1 MLIQD
6 ALIEILRRR
15 CHEDMRVT
23 AATLYGSFAQGEG
36 DAFSDIECV
45 LFFDP
50 TALARLDRRAWAAQ
64 IAPLLSF
71 FADDFGHYT
80 AIFDGLIRGEFHFE
94 PTEKIAT
101 VASWRGNA
109 WFPDL
114 SKAILV
120 DRTGELR
127 AHMQALTG
135 APPPHDRPE
144 TVQRLIDNFINVVIF
159 GLNTLERG
167 ELARSLEIL
176 GLCHRYL
183 LWMARLVES
192 SLAHWPTP
200 SRRLEQE
207 LSRGRYERFTHCTA
221 SLDQA
226 ALRRAYGA
234 AWAWGAEM
242 IPDLVNRHSLAQP
255 EPLIALVAARVLG
268 QCSRSEFDRGDSHL
282 PFQT

>member
-1 MLIQD
+1 MLIQQ
-6 ALIEILRRR
+6 ALVESLRKQ
-15 CHEDMRVT
+15 CQEDKHVV
-23 AATLYGSFAQGEG
+23 AATLYGSFAMGEG
-36 DAFSDIECV
+36 DAFSDIECA
-45 LFFDP
+45 LFFDS
-50 TALARLDRRAWAAQ
+50 TALATLDRRAWTAQ
-64 IAPLLSF
+64 IAPVFTF

-94 PTEKIAT
+94 PAEKIAT
-101 VASWRGNA
+101 VATWRGNA

-120 DRTGELR
+120 DRTGELWE
-127 AHMQALTG
+127 HMQPLTG

-183 LWMARLVES
+183 LWMARLAES

-207 LSRGRYERFTHCTA
+207 LSRAGYERFTHCTA
-221 SLDQA
+221 SLDRA
-226 ALRRAYGA
+226 ALHLAYGA
-234 AWAWGAEM
+234 AWAWGAKM
-242 IPDLVNRHSLAQP
+242 ISDLVNRHSLAQP
-255 EPLIALVAARVLG
+255 EQLIALVAARASAVFT
-268 QCSRSEFDRGDSHL
+268 E
-282 PFQT
+282 